1 MPLIYLEDIVEHG
14 GNKYLAVN
22 IAAKRA
28 REINAENSLPMLI
41 PNAEKPVTV
50 AIDELKSGL
59 IEYEELDQPEE
70 PMDDAPFGVM
80 DSEKEEG
87 SEESQP
93 TSEESQPT
101 SEESQPTSEESQPT
115 SEESQPTS
123 EESQP
128 TSEESQPIGRIS
140 ANRGIP

>member
-1 MPLIYLEDIVEHG
+1 MPLIYLEDILEHG

-41 PNAEKPVTV
+41 PNAEKPVTA
-50 AIDELKSGL
+50 AIDELKSGR

-80 DSEKEEG
+80 DSEKEEE

-93 TSEESQPT
+93 TEEYH
-101 SEESQPTSEESQPT
+101 EEDEVIDPEEA
-115 SEESQPTS
+115 EE
-123 EESQP
+123 
-128 TSEESQPIGRIS
+128 GL
-140 ANRGIP
+140 

>member
-1 MPLIYLEDIVEHG
+1 MPLIYLEDILEHG

-41 PNAEKPVTV
+41 PNAEKPVTA
-50 AIDELKSGL
+50 AIDELKSGQ

-70 PMDDAPFGVM
+70 PMDDAPLGVM

-93 TSEESQPT
+93 TEEYH
-101 SEESQPTSEESQPT
+101 EENEVTDPEEA
-115 SEESQPTS
+115 EE
-123 EESQP
+123 
-128 TSEESQPIGRIS
+128 GL
-140 ANRGIP
+140 